1 MLIDSEFVMALLPV
15 RLSHR
20 LTLGSVLLLLF
31 TALAVFAV
39 MTLRG
44 QPRVVAA
51 SSALIEQTGSAIVR
65 QLALQL
71 AGIEGVTAS
80 MAHLV
85 EGLPKEQALYMATLP
100 KVIDHE
106 GDKAIAG
113 GGIWPEPNA
122 FAPGVERRSFFWARS
137 DAGALEFSDDYNAA
151 GSAGYHHEAWYTGAR
166 SSPPGRCLWSEAY
179 QDPVTQVPM
188 TTCSVPYRQA
198 GAFAGV
204 ATIDLRLDDLGR
216 FLKEQGSVTGGY
228 AFALDQAGNILYFP
242 DAQASAAGQMLS
254 FDALSKQQPWLTPVA
269 EALTKTATS
278 PGQVRNLDLDQDG
291 RLQEAVRVSL
301 FTMPG
306 SGWTIGLVTPEQ
318 KVTGLAR
325 ALTTEI
331 LVFLL
336 PLLALLLFFAWLGG
350 HRLIAQLDETTQQ
363 IDALGRG
370 QAHDN
375 AELQV
380 ARADEIGALRGA
392 VNRYAGQLR
401 LMLQKISSEAQQL
414 HGEAGRLG
422 ELSSTLAQRAEQQRQ
437 ENTQLAAAITEMS
450 SSAQEVAQ
458 NTNTCANTARD
469 SLVVVQDGQQR
480 VAANSQSI
488 QQLST
493 EMAEAA
499 AVIQRLE
506 QDSQQVGA
514 VLDVIKAI
522 SEQTNL
528 LALNAAIEAAR
539 AGEQGRGFA
548 VVADEVRTLAG
559 RTQTSANEISG
570 MINDLQQASRQAVQ
584 AIQAG
589 EARTRQAVG
598 EASGAS
604 DALSSTVTSFDD
616 ISQRAQQIAV
626 AAQQQSHVTQEIN
639 ELAVRIHGISEDN
652 ARDAQALDKVSAAMQ
667 ALSGRLSSL
676 NQGHG

>member
-1 MLIDSEFVMALLPV
+1 MALLPV

-44 QPRVVAA
+44 QPRVVEA

-85 EGLPKEQALYMATLP
+85 EGLPKEQALVMATLP

-113 GGIWPEPNA
+113 GGIWPQPNA
-122 FAPGVERRSFFWARS
+122 FEAGVERRSFFWARS
-137 DAGALEFSDDYNAA
+137 DAGPLAFSDDYNAA

-166 SSPPGRCLWSEAY
+166 NSAPGRCLWSEAY

-188 TTCSVPYRQA
+188 TTCSVPYRQD
-198 GAFAGV
+198 GSFAGV
-204 ATIDLRLDDLGR
+204 ATIDLRLDDLAR

-228 AFALDQAGNILYFP
+228 AFALDQAGNVLYFP
-242 DAQASAAGQMLS
+242 DAQASAGGQMLS
-254 FDALSKQQPWLTPVA
+254 FEALSKQQPWLGPVA
-269 EALTKTATS
+269 EALSKTAGS
-278 PGQVRNLDLDQDG
+278 PGQVRSLDLAEDG
-291 RLQEAVRVSL
+291 RLQEAARVSL
-301 FTMPG
+301 FSMPG

-325 ALTTEI
+325 AMTTEI

-350 HRLIAQLDETTQQ
+350 HKLIAQLEETTQQ

-370 QAHDN
+370 QATDN
-375 AELQV
+375 AELHV

-401 LMLQKISSEAQQL
+401 QMLQKIASEARQL
-414 HGEAGRLG
+414 QNEAGRLG
-422 ELSSTLAQRAEQQRQ
+422 ELSGTLAQRAEQQRQ
-437 ENTQLAAAITEMS
+437 ENTQLATAITEMS
-450 SSAQEVAQ
+450 SSALEVAQ
-458 NTNTCANTARD
+458 NTNNCADTARQ

-493 EMAEAA
+493 EMAEAT

-570 MINDLQQASRQAVQ
+570 MISDLQLASRQAVQ

-589 EARTRQAVG
+589 EARTREAVG

-604 DALSSTVTSFDD
+604 QALSSTVTSFDD

-652 ARDAQALDKVSAAMQ
+652 ARDAQALDKVSEAMQ
-667 ALSGRLSSL
+667 ALSGRLSNLS
-676 NQGHG
+676 QGHS

>member
-1 MLIDSEFVMALLPV
+1 MALLPV

-31 TALAVFAV
+31 TALAVFVV

-44 QPRVVAA
+44 QPKVVEA

-85 EGLPKEQALYMATLP
+85 EGLPKEQALVMATLP

-122 FAPGVERRSFFWARS
+122 FTPGVERRSFFWARG
-137 DAGALEFSDDYNAA
+137 DGGALAFSDDYNAA

-166 SSPPGRCLWSEAY
+166 NSAPGRCLWSEAY

-188 TTCSVPYRQA
+188 TTCSVPYRQD

-204 ATIDLRLDDLGR
+204 ATVDLRLDDLAR
-216 FLKEQGSVTGGY
+216 FLKEQGAVTGGY
-228 AFALDQAGNILYFP
+228 AFALDQAGNVLYFP
-242 DAQASAAGQMLS
+242 DAQASGGAQMLS
-254 FDALSKQQPWLTPVA
+254 FDALSKQQPWLGPVA
-269 EALTKTATS
+269 EVLAKAA
-278 PGQVRNLDLDQDG
+278 PAGQVRSLDLAQDG
-291 RLQEAVRVSL
+291 RLQEEARVSL

-306 SGWTIGLVTPEQ
+306 SGWTIGLVTPER

-325 ALTTEI
+325 AMTTEI

-350 HRLIAQLDETTQQ
+350 HKLIAQLEETTQQ

-370 QAHDN
+370 QATDN
-375 AELQV
+375 VELHV

-401 LMLQKISSEAQQL
+401 QMLQKIANEARQL
-414 HGEAGRLG
+414 QNEAGRLG
-422 ELSSTLAQRAEQQRQ
+422 ELSGTLAQRAEQQRQ
-437 ENTQLAAAITEMS
+437 ENTQLATAITQMS
-450 SSAQEVAQ
+450 SSALEVAQ
-458 NTNTCANTARD
+458 NTNNCADTARQ

-488 QQLST
+488 QLLST
-493 EMAEAA
+493 EMAEAT

-548 VVADEVRTLAG
+548 VVADEVRNLAQK
-559 RTQTSANEISG
+559 TQQATEEIQSMIQQLQQGTREVVRVMEDSQHKTDQSVEHAAKAAEALETITQAVSVINDMNTQIASAAEEQSAVAEDINRNVINIGQVANE
-570 MINDLQQASRQAVQ
+570 V
-584 AIQAG
+584 AG
-589 EARTRQAVG
+589 
-598 EASGAS
+598 GADES
-604 DALSSTVTSFDD
+604 
-616 ISQRAQQIAV
+616 
-626 AAQQQSHVTQEIN
+626 
-639 ELAVRIHGISEDN
+639 
-652 ARDAQALDKVSAAMQ
+652 SAASAGLTKLAEQ
-667 ALSGRLSSL
+667 QRRLI
-676 NQGHG
+676 NQFKV